1 MLNKYLV
8 VRLHGHRACRREEAG
23 PGMVVVMAAAAVW
36 GVLQLFVASWPTRSL
51 RLSTVLIAF
60 AVGVYGCGVTTGLIE
75 FAYTRLYAEQS
86 GLSLV
91 KAENVT
97 SYMVAPWVEE
107 LVKVSPLLLAG
118 LSIKVRRQWGL
129 TDYVVLGGALGGG
142 FGLLE
147 AVLRFGLD
155 ADRAIVRDGA
165 WVVPDSLFAPYVP
178 SPDQV
183 FTAWLPAPFG
193 QLSTGAVPAT
203 ETFTHLV
210 WTSVAGM
217 GVGVLWR
224 TRGWVRL
231 LAVVPLLAAAAHHTL
246 NNYAVQEP
254 GGRAEP
260 WLETLDANA
269 WAAPLVCLAVAMAVD
284 LRQLHRGKWTVPGVL
299 LVSERAEGDSAG
311 ALLRYAA
318 WHVPWSLLVALRYVR
333 LRRSLL
339 FAAAVSE
346 TGRDTEELRAGVSWI
361 TGQMDASDYQ
371 GAWRRD
377 TLRAR
382 LKAARARDPHRIWLL
397 LVPCVLSLPALLFL
411 GVGSFTSTA
420 GLQEFFST
428 GTGPRILMGF
438 CAAALLWI
446 VWQLAVLLRTW
457 RAVSDQVLAEPWA
470 VHRFRIG
477 TALGAGTTGF
487 FLLYRGFGDA
497 GPDGRSISSSHLLD
511 ALDTF
516 LVSLGFALVLLSLLA
531 LFPPGGV
538 VLAGVGTVGPA
549 SVGAVFP
556 AALLGSAGIVLMV
569 VGAGGNTG
577 TPDGFSQHAWPR
589 SKRKGPVKPRHRADV
604 KGDEGKNGSHTIER
618 HVEKTTRDMRSR
630 LRNEPQLDADSR
642 FLREADAQ
650 RFADG
655 SLLRNQKRI
664 DNWLQGKKS
673 KLQLDESFNETTGL
687 RLTRNDFKHG
697 IAPREVRSVRVI
709 LKRDPGA
716 PSGYRILTSYPTP

>member
-1 MLNKYLV
+1 MTNTEHV
-8 VRLHGHRACRREEAG
+8 VEKRRG

-36 GVLQLFVASWPTRSL
+36 SVLQLFVVSWPTRSL

-60 AVGVYGCGVTTGLIE
+60 AVGVYGCGVATGLIE
-75 FAYTRLYAEQS
+75 FAYTRLYANQS

-91 KAENVT
+91 KVENVT
-97 SYMVAPWVEE
+97 GYTVAPWVEE
-107 LVKVSPLLLAG
+107 LVKVSPLLLIG
-118 LSIKVRRQWGL
+118 LSLKVRRQWGL
-129 TDYVVLGGALGGG
+129 TDYVVVGAALGGG

-155 ADRAIVRDGA
+155 ADRAIERDGA
-165 WVVPDSLFAPYVP
+165 WVIPDSLFAPYVP
-178 SPDQV
+178 SPEQV

-193 QLSTGAVPAT
+193 QLSTGAIPT
-203 ETFTHLV
+203 TGTFTHLV
-210 WTSVAGM
+210 WTSVAGL

-224 TRGWVRL
+224 ARGWVRL
-231 LAVVPLLAAAAHHTL
+231 LAVVPLLAASAYHMLH
-246 NNYAVQEP
+246 NYAVQEP
-254 GGRAEP
+254 GGWADSWRETAE
-260 WLETLDANA
+260 ANA
-269 WAAPLVCLAVAMAVD
+269 WVMPLVCLAVAMAVD
-284 LRQLHRGKWTVPGVL
+284 VRQLHRGKGTVPGVL
-299 LVSERAEGDSAG
+299 LASERAEGDSVG
-311 ALLRYAA
+311 ALLRYAT

-339 FAAAVSE
+339 FATAVST
-346 TGRDTEELRAGVSWI
+346 TGRDTEELRAGVARI
-361 TGQMDASDYQ
+361 TGHMDASDHQ
-371 GAWRRD
+371 GAWQRA

-382 LKAARARDPHRIWLL
+382 LKAARARDPHRTWLL

-411 GVGSFTSTA
+411 GVGSFTTTA
-420 GLQEFFST
+420 SLQEFFST
-428 GTGPRILMGF
+428 GVGPRILMGF
-438 CAAALLWI
+438 CVAALLWI

-457 RAVSDQVLAEPWA
+457 RAVSDQLLAEPWA
-470 VHRFRIG
+470 VHRFRLG
-477 TALGAGTTGF
+477 TALGVGTTGA

-497 GPDGRSISSSHLLD
+497 GPDGRSISAYHLLD

-538 VLAGVGTVGPA
+538 VLAGVGTVG
-549 SVGAVFP
+549 SVTSGAVFP
-556 AALLGSAGIVLMV
+556 AALLGSAGVVLMV
-569 VGAGGNTG
+569 VGAGGG
-577 TPDGFSQHAWPR
+577 SGGADGFSQHAWPR

-630 LRNEPQLDADSR
+630 LRNEPRLEADSR

-655 SLLRNQKRI
+655 TLLRNQKRI

-673 KLQLDESFNETTGL
+673 KLQLDESFKETTGL
-687 RLTRNDFKHG
+687 HLTRYDFKHG
-697 IAPREVRSVRVI
+697 NAPREVRSVRVI

-716 PSGYRILTSYPTP
+716 PSGYRILTSFPTP